1 MSEIFV
7 ANNMQNVYTP
17 LPFKMHFLFCI
28 IATLLYILQFYR
40 KRSSYYIFIM
50 CAIDL
55 TFVTQYYTN
64 KPVIIGL
71 FVAEIILIICA
82 VISSHLYNKKIRAE
96 NAINQIESERQKEIE
111 KAMTD
116 NDKKIVDNAFDDKE
130 GL

>member
-28 IATLLYILQFYR
+28 IATLLYLLQFYR

-130 GL
+130 GF

>member
-28 IATLLYILQFYR
+28 IATLLYLLQFYR